1 LTALNRLAQNTTNTR
16 INHTEMVKVYGM
28 NLTRV
33 VMPQGTLYLKSHPLM
48 NVHPLFT
55 KSMFVLNPSG
65 VKYRY
70 LRDTKPQDNIQGNDS
85 DTEKGQWIG
94 ECGMEVH
101 HERTFAYLGNMA

>member
-1 LTALNRLAQNTTNTR
+1 
-16 INHTEMVKVYGM
+16 VYGM